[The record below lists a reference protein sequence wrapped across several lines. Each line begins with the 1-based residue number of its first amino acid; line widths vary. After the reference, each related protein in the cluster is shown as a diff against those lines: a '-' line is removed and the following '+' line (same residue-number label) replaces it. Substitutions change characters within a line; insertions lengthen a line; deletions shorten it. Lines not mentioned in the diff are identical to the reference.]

1 MNLLGN
7 SLPAYAGK
15 QRQLNEQFDSQRLA
29 LLGPRTEENQ
39 LQWKALIR
47 EGVPDKFKRKAIL

>member
-1 MNLLGN
+1 
-7 SLPAYAGK
+7 
-15 QRQLNEQFDSQRLA
+15 LA